1 MEVRSDG
8 LRVDVN
14 KGSQEMNFPHKT
26 ERVIRDNERRFS
38 VPQNP
43 GSIKDSK
50 LILRI
55 LDKIIGASLFM
66 IFFGLPLFFT
76 GVTSQGIIFEKQ
88 IYFYFW
94 LLLALISWSA
104 KGVINEEMD
113 IRRTP
118 LDIPIVGFW
127 LAYLV
132 AALFSV
138 DRWHSFWG
146 AFGDPSRGFMSVTA
160 FIITFYLVA
169 SNFNQKRI
177 KLFLTA
183 IISSGAIL
191 SLWTLALFF
200 NVPFTSFS
208 LGSLFPASIAQFI
221 PLSLMGSIGGLGVFF
236 SAMVILLS
244 TVILKVAENENMV
257 KNKRKALLGFLAFLL
272 VVDLFL
278 ILSISGY
285 VLWAGL
291 FMGVVVFLVYILSKV
306 VCPQKDWVWLPMVLF
321 VLIMIVK
328 MIGSVSFISDKIN
341 LPAEVNPDSFGGG
354 YGVSREIAKG
364 SLKDNFLLGSG
375 PATYGYDFSLHR
387 PKSFNDSM
395 FYNLRFSQG
404 SGIFFEALSTIG
416 GLGTIFLVILLLS
429 YLSISFY
436 LISRDKEKNKL
447 YSLGVFSASII
458 VLTDIFTTKLEGSV
472 LFFGAILV
480 ILALAIIL
488 HESEA
493 APKYLALSL
502 KASPKF
508 ALALAFIFM
517 LISAGVA
524 FLFVFLGKIYVADVY
539 AGSAARISNQ
549 DQEGAIVKMGKT
561 INLNNRESLYYTKAS
576 VYYMMLANKEALK
589 SEQER
594 NIDNIKQYIN
604 YSVVAAA
611 KGVEIGG
618 NNIETVEAL
627 AQIYENSGI
636 YVADSLKLAEE
647 SYKKAL
653 TLDPHNPNYFLKLGQ
668 IKIAEGVTKK
678 DEGEKKVLFGEAKDY
693 FQKSIDEKNNFAA
706 GYYQLSLIKDALS
719 ETDSAIDNALK
730 AAQLEPKNS
739 EYLISL
745 ANMYRLRAKNDDLKT
760 AEEVFKIALQV
771 NDKDI
776 NAHFYLGLAYE
787 KDKDKE
793 GAKAEYKK
801 VIELLSGDKVADTKK
816 QLEKMISNLDRGIEN
831 TPENLGLTK
840 NDDSSSVTPAPVTP
854 VTPPADA
861 PATIAPA
868 TTPTTPAQ

>member
-14 KGSQEMNFPHKT
+14 KGSHEVNFPHKT
-26 ERVIRDNERRFS
+26 ERVIRDSERRFS
-38 VPQNP
+38 VSQKPE
-43 GSIKDSK
+43 SVKDSK

-66 IFFGLPLFFT
+66 IVFGLPLFFT
-76 GVTSQGIIFEKQ
+76 GITSQGIIFEKQ

-104 KGVINEEMD
+104 KGVINEEMN

-118 LDIPIVGFW
+118 LDMPILGFW
-127 LAYLV
+127 LVYLI
-132 AALFSV
+132 ASFFSI

-160 FIITFYLVA
+160 MIITYYLVI
-169 SNFNQKRI
+169 SNFNQKRL
-177 KLFLTA
+177 KLLLA
-183 IISSGAIL
+183 ALISSGAVL
-191 SLWTLALFF
+191 TLWTLFLFF
-200 NVPFTSFS
+200 NIPFTDLS
-208 LGSLFPASIAQFI
+208 LGSLVPASLAQFI

-236 SAMVILLS
+236 SAMVILLA
-244 TVILKVAENENMV
+244 TVILKVAEDEGMNV
-257 KNKRKALLGFLAFLL
+257 AKRKVILGFLSFIL

-278 ILSISGY
+278 ILNISGY
-285 VLWAGL
+285 MLWAGL
-291 FMGVVVFLVYILSKV
+291 FLGVVLFLVYILSKIV
-306 VCPQKDWVWLPMVLF
+306 RPQKNWVWLPMVLF

-328 MIGSVSFISDKIN
+328 MTGAVSFVKVN
-341 LPAEVNPDSFGGG
+341 LPAEVNVDSFGGD
-354 YGVSREIAKG
+354 YSVSREIAKG
-364 SLKDNFLLGSG
+364 SLKNNFLLGSG
-375 PATYGYDFSLHR
+375 PATFGYDFSMYR

-404 SGIFFEALSTIG
+404 SGIFFEAVSTIG
-416 GLGTIFLVILLLS
+416 GLGTVLLVILLLS
-429 YLSISFY
+429 YLSVSLY
-436 LISRDKEKNKL
+436 LISREKEKNKL
-447 YSLGVFSASII
+447 YSLGVFSASVV

-472 LFFGAILV
+472 LFFAAILV
-480 ILALAIIL
+480 ILSLAIIL
-488 HESEA
+488 YESEA
-493 APKYLALSL
+493 VPKYLALSL

-539 AGSAARISNQ
+539 AGSAARVSNQ
-549 DQEGAIVKMGKT
+549 DQEAAIMKMGKT
-561 INLNNRESLYYTKAS
+561 ISLNGREGLYYTKAG

-594 NIDNIKQYIN
+594 NIDKIKQYIN
-604 YSVVAAA
+604 YSVIAAEEGTKVNA
-611 KGVEIGG
+611 

-636 YVADSLKLAEE
+636 YVPDSLKLAEE
-647 SYKKAL
+647 NYKKAL
-653 TLDPHNPNYFLKLGQ
+653 TLDPHNPNYLLKLGQ
-668 IKIAEGVTKK
+668 IKIADGATKK

-706 GYYQLSLIKDALS
+706 GYYQLSLIKDALG

-739 EYLISL
+739 DYLISL
-745 ANMYRLRAKNDDLKT
+745 ANMYRLRAKDDDLKV
-760 AEEVFKIALQV
+760 AQEVFTIALGV
-771 NDKDI
+771 NDKDV

-787 KDKDKE
+787 KDKNKE

-801 VIELLSGDKVADTKK
+801 VIDLLTGDKVADTKK
-816 QLEKMISNLDRGIEN
+816 QLEKMISNIDKGIEN

-840 NDDSSSVTPAPVTP
+840 TDAGNDNTSPAVTAPTEQQNSDQVAPPTQPTP
-854 VTPPADA
+854 
-861 PATIAPA
+861 
-868 TTPTTPAQ
+868 